1 MTNDL
6 HLDFHPAQPDRTDRS
21 GRRVAAK
28 TEGRAIDIRLG
39 IGLAGIAL
47 AVSQIGSAELAHEPI
62 EVQRARYLTREALC
76 PEALG
81 GQLSHLGNSRL

>member
-28 TEGRAIDIRLG
+28 TEGRAIDIRIG

-47 AVSQIGSAELAHEPI
+47 PVSLIGFKYSAELAHAPI
-62 EVQRARYLTREALC
+62 EVQRARYL
-76 PEALG
+76 G
-81 GQLSHLGNSRL
+81 IY

>member
-47 AVSQIGSAELAHEPI
+47 AVGQIGC
-62 EVQRARYLTREALC
+62 V
-76 PEALG
+76 
-81 GQLSHLGNSRL
+81 SRLADWISIYEA